1 MTNRGSLAAVATMA
15 LILVLASPTV
25 GFAEYKINERANA
38 VPRPPMRPYQPGV
51 IVGPIA
57 SPYHN
62 ATQAPDRHGDHD
74 HDHDRD
80 RAALAAGVA
89 AGVVLGGA
97 VGAAP
102 GIYYVP
108 TPSPVDDPVG
118 YCMQTYSSYD
128 PQSGTYIGDDG
139 KQYPCP

>member
-25 GFAEYKINERANA
+25 GFAEYKINERASA
-38 VPRPPMRPYQPGV
+38 VPRPPMRHYQPGV

-62 ATQAPDRHGDHD
+62 ATPAPDRHGDHD

-80 RAALAAGVA
+80 RAGFAAGVA

-97 VGAAP
+97 VGAP

-118 YCMQTYSSYD
+118 YCLQTYPSYD

-139 KQYPCP
+139 NPHSCP